1 MRGLSQA
8 NRGLRMQPGEDS
20 ANPGILASAATGLSD
35 HVARW
40 GGDIDRVCGEAGVDP
55 ASVGQPTLSLE
66 LSAFCS
72 LFEEAA
78 RNTRNPNFGL
88 WFGNS
93 FKPRDLGLIDRKSVV

>member
-1 MRGLSQA
+1 
-8 NRGLRMQPGEDS
+8 MQPGED
-20 ANPGILASAATGLSD
+20 NTHPGILASAATGIAD
-35 HVARW
+35 HVARL

-78 RNTRNPNFGL
+78 RFGPHRL
-88 WFGNS
+88 YSCLLPYPGCS
-93 FKPRDLGLIDRKSVV
+93 P